1 MPLFEPGTRFWHLDE
16 MLKYKLYPRNDNWES
31 KCDFFFSLLS
41 VDCKSKIVLA
51 SCFPSKEVFWQ
62 KEMLFCHIREN
73 TIQYWSLWEGW
84 RESRDCG
91 DHVIWSFWSVI
102 TQVMTLHR
110 GVCVC
115 LHGSGMCE
123 HIWRFNNKA
132 RLQVFVLMGR
142 ALSLNSDYFKML
154 MLQTEICLFYFL
166 ESAWRTHCTR
176 AQPYPVACCSQA
188 DKYVWSQKI
197 GGTSTQSLRVHN
209 LMMTF
214 TSHRP

>member
-73 TIQYWSLWEGW
+73 TIQYWSVWEGW

-115 LHGSGMCE
+115 
-123 HIWRFNNKA
+123 
-132 RLQVFVLMGR
+132 VFTW
-142 ALSLNSDYFKML
+142 F
-154 MLQTEICLFYFL
+154 
-166 ESAWRTHCTR
+166 W
-176 AQPYPVACCSQA
+176 
-188 DKYVWSQKI
+188 YVWAHLEIQQQ
-197 GGTSTQSLRVHN
+197 STTASFCTNGQS
-209 LMMTF
+209 F
-214 TSHRP
+214 KS